1 MKVVAKRMWSMVN
14 CEKMICWS
22 KRRGRMDE
30 VRKIMI
36 GRLKDESKKS
46 TESAVSECMMEG
58 RNFEMNDNQ
67 KSEEFLNNLLFHFIY
82 QNVCIFWISFFF
94 FFWLF

>member
-1 MKVVAKRMWSMVN
+1 
-14 CEKMICWS
+14 
-22 KRRGRMDE
+22 MDE

-94 FFWLF
+94 FFGSFKICMYQFCDFSNLLFKKQ

>member
-1 MKVVAKRMWSMVN
+1 
-14 CEKMICWS
+14 
-22 KRRGRMDE
+22 MDE

-46 TESAVSECMMEG
+46 TESAVSECMMQG

-82 QNVCIFWISFFF
+82 QNVCIFWISLV